1 MRDVPSHPYA
11 LMRCDACSQLVESSS
26 ISLARGSARFDGSA
40 VPAYAHMEDAESAP
54 LGSGLLVF
62 ARGEEVRYEEPPL
75 CARCS
80 VAIGVTALVRW
91 AEEEEEG

>member
-1 MRDVPSHPYA
+1 MAPRPPYA
-11 LMRCDACSQLVESSS
+11 ILTCDACGEPVS
-26 ISLARGSARFDGSA
+26 
-40 VPAYAHMEDAESAP
+40 EDA
-54 LGSGLLVF
+54 GSGLLIF
-62 ARGEEVRYEEPPL
+62 ARGDEHVYEEPPL

>member
-1 MRDVPSHPYA
+1 MAHSHPYA
-11 LMRCDACSQLVESSS
+11 ILFCDACGEPVSGEAS
-26 ISLARGSARFDGSA
+26 
-40 VPAYAHMEDAESAP
+40 
-54 LGSGLLVF
+54 SGLLIFPRGDENVF
-62 ARGEEVRYEEPPL
+62 EEPPL

>member
-1 MRDVPSHPYA
+1 MGASHPYA
-11 LMRCDACSQLVESSS
+11 ILTCDACGVPVDANWTADGEPVGSQ
-26 ISLARGSARFDGSA
+26 
-40 VPAYAHMEDAESAP
+40 P
-54 LGSGLLVF
+54 GSGLLVF
-62 ARGEEVRYEEPPL
+62 ARDGEVHYEEPPL

>member
-1 MRDVPSHPYA
+1 MAPSHPYA
-11 LMRCDACSQLVESSS
+11 ILFCDACGEPVT
-26 ISLARGSARFDGSA
+26 G
-40 VPAYAHMEDAESAP
+40 DAS
-54 LGSGLLVF
+54 SGLLIF
-62 ARGEEVRYEEPPL
+62 PRGDENAYEEPPL

>member
-1 MRDVPSHPYA
+1 MAQSHPYA
-11 LMRCDACSQLVESSS
+11 ILTGDAGGEPVT
-26 ISLARGSARFDGSA
+26 G
-40 VPAYAHMEDAESAP
+40 DA
-54 LGSGLLVF
+54 GSGLLIF
-62 ARGEEVRYEEPPL
+62 ARGDELSYEEPPL